1 MMASFLGLYIP
12 SFCAGQEGKVPMY
25 PEGKN
30 RVSES
35 RWNWIHIPASSLTS
49 DVTGQVDFSEPH
61 LYSW

>member
-1 MMASFLGLYIP
+1 
-12 SFCAGQEGKVPMY
+12 MY